1 MAGRSNAC
9 GCLMSEPVSDTRTL
23 HRRAEPQPS
32 TQALAGSDTR
42 TAMLPGSVDGDA
54 IYRRT
59 RQGEKELEQ
68 PGRRISRAAHRALN
82 LFDGARPL
90 RELPRIFDSAEL
102 PSLLRELLDA
112 NLIRQVG
119 SDAPARKE
127 PHPDTA
133 LARVKRALAGAF
145 IRELGPAGSVLEARV
160 QDCVNL
166 VVLHNVLQEI
176 TGLVAERKNAKA
188 AERIRAIVRDHGLK

>member
-1 MAGRSNAC
+1 
-9 GCLMSEPVSDTRTL
+9 MSEPVSDTRTL
-23 HRRAEPQPS
+23 HRPREPQPT
-32 TQALAGSDTR
+32 TQATGDGRAALPAGVE
-42 TAMLPGSVDGDA
+42 GSA

-59 RQGEKELEQ
+59 EQGDKAVEQ
-68 PGRRISRAAHRALN
+68 SSRRVSRPAQRALN

-90 RELPRIFDSAEL
+90 RELPRIFSDEDL
-102 PSLLRELLDA
+102 PALLRELIDGG
-112 NLIRQVG
+112 LIEQIG
-119 SDAPARKE
+119 SDAPTHSD

-133 LARVKRALAGAF
+133 LARVKRAMAGAF
-145 IRELGPAGSVLEARV
+145 VRELGPSASILEARI

-176 TGLVAERKNAKA
+176 IGLVSERKNPKA

>member
-1 MAGRSNAC
+1 
-9 GCLMSEPVSDTRTL
+9 MSEPVSDTRTL
-23 HRRAEPQPS
+23 HPSPEAPS
-32 TQALAGSDTR
+32 TTQSLDGTVTR
-42 TAMLPGSVDGDA
+42 NTLPGGVDGDA

-59 RQGEKELEQ
+59 ATGDKELEQ

-82 LFDGARPL
+82 LFDGTRPL
-90 RELPRIFDSAEL
+90 RELPRIFDSQQL
-102 PSLLRELLDA
+102 PALLRELLDA
-112 NLIRQVG
+112 NLIEQVG
-119 SDAPARKE
+119 SDSPSGND

-145 IRELGPAGSVLEARV
+145 VRELGPSASVLEARV

-176 TGLVAERKNAKA
+176 TGLVAERKNPKA
-188 AERIRAIVRDHGLK
+188 AERILAIVRDHGLR